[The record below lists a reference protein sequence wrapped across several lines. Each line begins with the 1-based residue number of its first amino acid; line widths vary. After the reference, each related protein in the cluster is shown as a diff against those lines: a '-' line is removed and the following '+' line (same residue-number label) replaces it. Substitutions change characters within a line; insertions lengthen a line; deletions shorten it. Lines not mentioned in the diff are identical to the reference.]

1 MSDKKRLPAGRNGPD
16 RTAPST
22 LGEMLAERGVSRRS
36 FLKFASYTA
45 SIMALPPTA
54 ATAIAQ
60 GLANARRQS
69 VIWLSFQE
77 CTGCTESI
85 TRAHSPSIEDL
96 IFDFIS
102 LDYHHTLQ
110 NASGHA
116 AEAARMT
123 AMKENAGEYIVVVD
137 GSVPLKDDG
146 IYSTIAGI
154 SNLQMLEETVKD
166 AFAVIA
172 VGTCATFGGIPG
184 ANPNPTGAVGIGE
197 IVTNKPVIN
206 ISGCPPIPEAMTGT
220 IAYLLSF
227 GAIPELDH
235 LGRPKAFFGEAIH
248 DRCYRRPF
256 YERGMFAR
264 SFDDEGARQ
273 GWCLYEVGCKGP
285 VTYNACATLKWNG
298 GVSFPIQSGH
308 GCLGCSEP
316 GFWDLG
322 GFYKPLSTAKDDPL
336 KWAAGAAAVGAAV
349 GAASAVA
356 ARKLRSKALK
366 AAAAAAPPAAPAP
379 AEEKE

>member
-1 MSDKKRLPAGRNGPD
+1 MADNNRRIDKAKH
-16 RTAPST
+16 T
-22 LGEMLAERGVSRRS
+22 LGDMLAERGVSRRS

-60 GLANARRQS
+60 GLESARRQS

-85 TRAHSPSIEDL
+85 TRASSPSIEDL

-116 AEAARMT
+116 AEAAREQ
-123 AMKENAGEYIVVVD
+123 AMEENKGKYIVVVD

-154 SNLQMLEETVKD
+154 TNLQMLEETVKD

-172 VGTCATFGGIPG
+172 VGSCATFGGIPG
-184 ANPNPTGAVGIGE
+184 ANPNPTGAEAIDKIVHE
-197 IVTNKPVIN
+197 INPDMPVIN

-227 GAIPELDH
+227 GEIPQLDH

-256 YERGMFAR
+256 YEKGLFAR

-322 GFYKPLSTAKDDPL
+322 GFYKPLSTAKGDAL
-336 KWAAGAAAVGAAV
+336 KYAAGAAVAGAAI

-356 ARKLRSKALK
+356 VRNKRNKVMK
-366 AAAAAAPPAAPAP
+366 AAKAASSTTT
-379 AEEKE
+379 EETE

>member
-1 MSDKKRLPAGRNGPD
+1 L
-16 RTAPST
+16 
-22 LGEMLAERGVSRRS
+22 RR
-36 FLKFASYTA
+36 AW
-45 SIMALPPTA
+45 P
-54 ATAIAQ
+54 
-60 GLANARRQS
+60 RR
-69 VIWLSFQE
+69 
-77 CTGCTESI
+77 
-85 TRAHSPSIEDL
+85 
-96 IFDFIS
+96 
-102 LDYHHTLQ
+102 HTLQ

-116 AEAARMT
+116 AEAAREA
-123 AMKENAGEYIVVVD
+123 AMRENAGEYIVVVD

-154 SNLQMLEETVKD
+154 SNLQMLQETVKD

-172 VGTCATFGGIPG
+172 VGSCAAFGGIPG
-184 ANPNPTGAVGIGE
+184 ANPNPTGAVPISE
-197 IVTNKPVIN
+197 IVTDKPLIN
-206 ISGCPPIPEAMTGT
+206 ISGCPPIAEAMTGT

-227 GAIPELDH
+227 GSIPELDH

-256 YERGMFAR
+256 YERGMFAK

-273 GWCLYEVGCKGP
+273 GWCLFEVGCKGP

-322 GFYKPLSTAKDDPL
+322 GFYKPLSTATGDPL
-336 KWAAGAAAVGAAV
+336 KWAAGAAIAGAALGV
-349 GAASAVA
+349 GSAAI
-356 ARKLRSKALK
+356 ARSRRKKALQ
-366 AAAAAAPPAAPAP
+366 AAAPATPKAL
-379 AEEKE
+379 EKEK

>member
-1 MSDKKRLPAGRNGPD
+1 MSDKR
-16 RTAPST
+16 T
-22 LGEMLAERGVSRRS
+22 LGEVLIDRGVSRRT
-36 FLKFASYTA
+36 FLKYASYTA

-54 ATAIAQ
+54 ATAMAQ
-60 GLANARRQS
+60 GLASARRQS

-77 CTGCTESI
+77 CTGCTESF
-85 TRAHSPSIEDL
+85 TRAKAPSLEDL

-110 NASGHA
+110 SASGNA
-116 AEAARMT
+116 AEEARRAAMQ
-123 AMKENAGEYIVVVD
+123 ENAGKYIVIVD

-146 IYSTIAGI
+146 VYSTIAGM

-166 AFAVIA
+166 AYAVIA
-172 VGTCATFGGIPG
+172 VGSCAAFGGIPH
-184 ANPNPTGAVGIGE
+184 ADPNPTGAVPISE
-197 IVTNKPVIN
+197 IITDKPLIN

-220 IAYLLSF
+220 ISFLLAF

-235 LGRPKAFFGEAIH
+235 LSRPKAFFGETIH

-256 YERGMFAR
+256 YERGMFAS
-264 SFDDEGARQ
+264 SFDDEGARK
-273 GWCLYEVGCKGP
+273 GWCLFEVGCKGP

-322 GFYKPLSTAKDDPL
+322 GFYKPLSTAKGDAL
-336 KWAAGAAAVGAAV
+336 KYVGGAAVAGAAV
-349 GAASAVA
+349 GAASAVI
-356 ARKLRSKALK
+356 ARNKRNKVLQ
-366 AAAAAAPPAAPAP
+366 
-379 AEEKE
+379 EG

>member
-1 MSDKKRLPAGRNGPD
+1 MADKSTHKKRPGQTASPASGQ
-16 RTAPST
+16 T
-22 LGEMLAERGVSRRS
+22 LGEMLTERGVSRRS

-45 SIMALPPTA
+45 SILALPPTA
-54 ATAIAQ
+54 TTAIAQ
-60 GLANARRQS
+60 GLASARRQS

-85 TRAHSPSIEDL
+85 TRASSPSIEDL

-116 AEAARMT
+116 AELAREQ
-123 AMKENAGEYIVVVD
+123 AMEENAGEYLVIAD

-146 IYSTIAGI
+146 VYSTIAGMT
-154 SNLQMLEETVKD
+154 NLQMFQDTARNAK
-166 AFAVIA
+166 AVIA
-172 VGTCATFGGIPG
+172 VGSCATFGGIPG
-184 ANPNPTGAVGIGE
+184 ANPNPTGAVPISE
-197 IVTNKPVIN
+197 LTDKPVIN

-227 GAIPELDH
+227 GSLPELDH

-256 YERGMFAR
+256 YEKGMFAK

-322 GFYKPLSTAKDDPL
+322 GFYKPLSTAKDDAL
-336 KWAAGAAAVGAAV
+336 KYAGGAAVAGAAL
-349 GAASAVA
+349 GAASAYAV
-356 ARKLRSKALK
+356 RSKRKKIMQAGQAAT
-366 AAAAAAPPAAPAP
+366 AAAKEE
-379 AEEKE
+379 AE